1 MTSGKDQAA
10 KADGNKTDPTLLQE
24 DFAGALYLVQR
35 VLDYGAKKYERGS
48 WRKVEHERWDAAQRR
63 HQQKQDLKEQKDDES
78 DLPHRAHQIAGLI
91 IMLQQEIEQAA
102 RATGMSVLETVQ
114 LLGTFKEPPQDHK
127 IVATA
132 EDEELARLGLDNLDR
147 RPVRSRGYKKVA
159 QAVEGDWIKARR
171 NVFSPLVKGSPV
183 ITEGAVYKV
192 RDVGALRNSVCI
204 KDNRGLITWRN
215 TSDFC

>member
-48 WRKVEHERWDAAQRR
+48 WRKVEHGRWDAAQRR

-78 DLPHRAHQIAGLI
+78 DLPHRAHQVAGLI

-102 RATGMSVLETVQ
+102 RGTGMSVLETVQ
-114 LLGTFKEPPQDHK
+114 LLGEFKEPPQDHK

-132 EDEELARLGLDNLDR
+132 EDEELARLGLDTRVKKAKRHTL
-147 RPVRSRGYKKVA
+147 YKH
-159 QAVEGDWIKARR
+159 AVVGDWIKADDMVRSVINTGTKVTR
-171 NVFSPLVKGSPV
+171 GHLYKIRQLSPSRSQV
-183 ITEGAVYKV
+183 
-192 RDVGALRNSVCI
+192 
-204 KDNRGLITWRN
+204 LITADNGFAEWVRKEA
-215 TSDFC
+215 FI